1 MKRARIQ
8 DYPRALPIIA
18 ALVWALLVGVEL
30 LNPALADPQR
40 VTGGSMSSEAMTS
53 DDDSICAT
61 GADLDS
67 DGRVDAADLFNL
79 LSQWGPFGDD
89 AACPADLDGDGGV
102 DAGDIV
108 SLLSEWGEISNE

>member
-8 DYPRALPIIA
+8 DYPRALPIVA
-18 ALVWALLVGVEL
+18 ALAWALLVGVEL
-30 LNPALADPQR
+30 LSPALADPQR
-40 VTGGSMSSEAMTS
+40 QIGAS
-53 DDDSICAT
+53 DATTAGDDEICAM
-61 GADLDS
+61 GADLDR

-79 LSQWGPFGDD
+79 LSQWGPFGED
-89 AACPADLDGDGGV
+89 AACPADLDGDGEV